1 MARIMPVVHACQLI
15 ILLYT
20 NLNLLKQVTYIEK
33 HKLVPYVVN
42 ATIISCVN
50 IIYVGR
56 HFCMVIYLC
65 FHQHIKINMSNKNEY
80 QYLCA

>member
-42 ATIISCVN
+42 ATIISCVV

-65 FHQHIKINMSNKNEY
+65 FSPT
-80 QYLCA
+80 